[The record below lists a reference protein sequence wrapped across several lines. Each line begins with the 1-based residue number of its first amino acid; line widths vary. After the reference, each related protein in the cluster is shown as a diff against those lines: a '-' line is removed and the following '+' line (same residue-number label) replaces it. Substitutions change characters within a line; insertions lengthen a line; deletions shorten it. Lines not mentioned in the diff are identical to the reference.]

1 MLKELEDYNWF
12 PKILRRW
19 QMEFIGTI
27 AIWIK
32 LYQPLTA
39 ILKQMIEE
47 NRIINLQDLCS
58 GSGIPAIYI
67 HRKLAMPLPLP
78 MLLTDKYPDESFVN
92 KPAVIY
98 SVRPVDA
105 LAIQPVE
112 NTCYTM
118 FNAFHHFTN
127 TQQSDFINNMKANN
141 APFLIAEILEPG
153 IINGIKIFFTTT
165 LLQLLTAPFVKP
177 FSVARLFFTYIMPV
191 NLFTVTYDGIIS
203 VIKSK
208 TARQYSEVLK
218 NISTPTYTVSIK
230 TIHNFKENLVYIK
243 GQPINK

>member
-27 AIWIK
+27 AIWTK
-32 LYQPLTA
+32 LYQPLTP
-39 ILKQMIEE
+39 ILQQMIEE
-47 NRIINLQDLCS
+47 NKIISLQDLCS

-67 HRKLAMPLPLP
+67 HRQLAISLP
-78 MLLTDKYPDESFVN
+78 MLLTDKYPDESFAN
-92 KPAVIY
+92 KPPVIY
-98 SVRPVDA
+98 SVHSVDV
-105 LAIQPVE
+105 LTMQPVK
-112 NTCYTM
+112 NICCTM

-127 TQQSDFINNMKANN
+127 TQQSDFIKNMTANN
-141 APFLIAEILEPG
+141 VPFLIAEILEPG
-153 IINGIKIFFTTT
+153 IVNCIKIFFTTT

-177 FSVARLFFTYIMPV
+177 FSAARLFFTYIIPV

-208 TARQYSEVLK
+208 TAKQYSEALK
-218 NISTPTYTVSIK
+218 NISTPTYTISIK
-230 TIHNFKENLVYIK
+230 TINNFKGNLVYIK
-243 GQPINK
+243 GEPINK

>member
-27 AIWIK
+27 AIWTK
-32 LYQPLTA
+32 LYQPFTA
-39 ILKQMIEE
+39 IIKQMIEE
-47 NRIINLQDLCS
+47 NKIINLQDLCS
-58 GSGIPAIYI
+58 GSGIPAMYI
-67 HRKLAMPLPLP
+67 HHQLAIQLPL
-78 MLLTDKYPDESFVN
+78 LLTDKYPDESFVN
-92 KPAVIY
+92 KPPVIY
-98 SVRPVDA
+98 SIHSVDI
-105 LAIQPVE
+105 LTLQPAE
-112 NTCYTM
+112 NICYTM
-118 FNAFHHFTN
+118 FNAFHHFTAV
-127 TQQSDFINNMKANN
+127 QQNEVVKKMAVNN

-153 IINGIKIFFTTT
+153 IINSIKIFFTTT

-177 FSVARLFFTYIMPV
+177 FSAARLFFTYIIPV

-208 TARQYSEVLK
+208 TAKQYSEVLK
-218 NISTPTYTVSIK
+218 NISTPTYTISIK
-230 TIHNFKENLVYIK
+230 TIHNFKGNIVYIK